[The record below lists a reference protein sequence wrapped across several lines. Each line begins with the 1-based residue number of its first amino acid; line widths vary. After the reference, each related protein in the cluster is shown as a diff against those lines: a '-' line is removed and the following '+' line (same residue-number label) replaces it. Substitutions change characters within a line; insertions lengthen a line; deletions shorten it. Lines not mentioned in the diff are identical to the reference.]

1 MASCISADCRPKSKS
16 QQRDEK
22 RKFLAKLDVA
32 SEKLE
37 AYARN
42 QQETRV
48 EKYALINVA
57 AEQIGSP
64 GHTPQQYRDA
74 YQDFT
79 DLYGDSFED
88 ETEGAEDGESVASDS
103 TTLSERYNM
112 FNISPTA
119 LRMARGFPGWAPFYP
134 KGTHRVHGSD
144 SECSSYSSE
153 NTNQAFGYL
162 PDIGY
167 CDSFRPYQQ
176 TAHSDDEEGE
186 EDKEEYCSSV
196 QSVTYSPSPGLEQ
209 PEFGP
214 LSLSS
219 LSPPHSPN
227 YSNSL
232 YSLSSSGESNNN
244 NNNVDAKLD
253 KDEED
258 KDKDTI
264 IYPSIE
270 TDDPTEPPTT
280 QPEGDSDDT
289 LTDPDREGS
298 ESITGGSDTSVRRTN
313 RPVNHQFFYLHHRV
327 TKRTGTSS
335 VVPEDS
341 KRAKV
346 RTPHNLH
353 SLLLHSLTEYYLYPQ
368 VDDLEFA

>member
-346 RTPHNLH
+346 
-353 SLLLHSLTEYYLYPQ
+353 
-368 VDDLEFA
+368 DDLEFA